1 MTGLECWLQRHE
13 WAFGKSCG
21 IINFCIYIIAQISEL
36 PRKLYGRCFLGN
48 GMEMTIKRNGDSPVL
63 WGHSSA
69 ENGMWA
75 LLYRKH
81 FSVIEISSWYRSALI
96 SIQMRDIPLPQS
108 SALLQRSVLISIQ
121 MRDIPLPQRNVLLQ
135 RSVTISIQMRDIPLP
150 QRNVPLQRSVTIP
163 CTTKRTDINR
173 PQQGSWSVPPE
184 AWSKEQLSLSAGQ
197 RLTAMFSYSL

>member
-13 WAFGKSCG
+13 WAFGKSCV
-21 IINFCIYIIAQISEL
+21 IIHFCIYIIAQISEL

-121 MRDIPLPQRNVLLQ
+121 MRDIPLPQRNV
-135 RSVTISIQMRDIPLP
+135 
-150 QRNVPLQRSVTIP
+150 PLQRSVTIP